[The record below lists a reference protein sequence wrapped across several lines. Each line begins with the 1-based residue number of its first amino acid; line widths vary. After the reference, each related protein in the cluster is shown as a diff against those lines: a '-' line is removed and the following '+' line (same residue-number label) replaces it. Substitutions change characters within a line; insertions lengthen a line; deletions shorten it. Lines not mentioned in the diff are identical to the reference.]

1 MRQSGTEL
9 PCRSKAPVLGSAVHG
24 LEEVSVSDFLMLLF
38 QENLSRL
45 FSLAGRCVC
54 FPLRGTFRLTVGF

>member
-1 MRQSGTEL
+1 MGPSCPADPRH
-9 PCRSKAPVLGSAVHG
+9 RYSAVHG
-24 LEEVSVSDFLMLLF
+24 LEEVSVSDFLMLSF